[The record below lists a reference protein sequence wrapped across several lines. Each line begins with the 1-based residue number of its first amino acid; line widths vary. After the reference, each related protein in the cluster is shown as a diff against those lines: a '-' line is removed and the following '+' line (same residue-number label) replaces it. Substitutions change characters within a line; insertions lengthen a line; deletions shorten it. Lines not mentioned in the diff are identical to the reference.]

1 MEIRCTEESLDEE
14 VQTAENEGFF
24 FDAEP
29 RKDLN
34 ILMMWLVF
42 LFPMNLIG
50 NFSQWLLKERCL
62 EYFRRCDEFHRKNIG
77 VQCRLFFEKKI

>member
-1 MEIRCTEESLDEE
+1 MEIRCTEESLGKQA
-14 VQTAENEGFF
+14 QTAENEGFF

-50 NFSQWLLKERCL
+50 NFFPFSIIVIDFSKRLQLSEKHTLTLLTKSRTTSP
-62 EYFRRCDEFHRKNIG
+62 FD
-77 VQCRLFFEKKI
+77 